1 VSETP
6 LHPPEPARALSAF
19 SRFLGFTID
28 HAEPGHAV
36 MRCRFRPEFS
46 NMAMVAHGGVV
57 TALMDTAC
65 GVALTTDPD
74 GVRRTRFVTVS
85 FSLNFLAPFRDG
97 EVTCEARV
105 VGGGRKLK
113 TVETRVIGPD
123 GETLLAT
130 GHGVFRR
137 IQ

>member
-1 VSETP
+1 
-6 LHPPEPARALSAF
+6 
-19 SRFLGFTID
+19 
-28 HAEPGHAV
+28 
-36 MRCRFRPEFS
+36 
-46 NMAMVAHGGVV
+46 
-57 TALMDTAC
+57 
-65 GVALTTDPD
+65 VALTTDPD